1 MGGAVMSMLQIL
13 TVCVLLGAA
22 GDPSAK
28 GAAEDILTAPRWEL
42 APEISVFQYEEPG
55 LMKNDGILY
64 GVAGAYT
71 RYHDNRLFRV
81 EGEFAL
87 GTVDYEGSLAD
98 GTPYTMEDNRDY
110 LLNVRLFWGRQRETK
125 DWDHRFYAGLGYRG
139 LNDDSTQD
147 PAGYDRQSAYFYVPL
162 GLKTY
167 HDLADHWQIGLGAE
181 LDLLLLGLQFSQ
193 ILNDG
198 VVTNMQWPGIGAR
211 ASLELRHKARSADFS
226 IAPFAQYWWVDD
238 STASHGWYEPRNQS
252 FQYGLSLIWRF

>member
-1 MGGAVMSMLQIL
+1 MNVCPMLAVCI
-13 TVCVLLGAA
+13 LLGAA
-22 GDPSAK
+22 GDPGAK
-28 GAAEDILTAPRWEL
+28 GAAEDILTAPRWEI

-71 RYHDNRLFRV
+71 RSHNNRLFRV
-81 EGEFAL
+81 EGEFAF

-98 GTPYTMEDNRDY
+98 GTPYTMKDSHDY
-110 LLNVRLFWGRQRETK
+110 LLNVRLFWGRQWEAK
-125 DWDHRFYAGLGYRG
+125 GWEHRFYAGLGYRG

-167 HDLADHWQIGLGAE
+167 HELAGHWQIGLGGEFA
-181 LDLLLLGLQFSQ
+181 LLLLGLQFSQ
-193 ILNDG
+193 LPNDG
-198 VVTNMQWPGIGAR
+198 VLTNMQWPGIGAR
-211 ASLELRHKARSADFS
+211 GSLELRHRSRSLDLA

-238 STASHGWYEPRNQS
+238 STAAHGWYEPRNQS